1 MHWENPNLLWLLV
14 VVPPA
19 LALFFWW
26 RERSRQKMLGLF
38 IEARLLSTLTVG
50 ISPERR
56 KIRFT
61 LLVLASAFLIIALAR
76 PQHGFDLQEVEQSG
90 VDIVVAV
97 DTSKSMLAQDIAPDR
112 LDRAKLAALELMQDA
127 QADRLGLVAFAGQA
141 FLECPLTVDDT
152 AFEQSVQ
159 ALDVNSI
166 SEGGTGIANAIDA
179 ADSAFKEKGHFKT
192 LVLLTDGEDNVNE
205 AAALQAAQNAA
216 KDGLKIFTVG
226 IGTTEGDLIRIT
238 DASGNSDYVR
248 DAGGNVV
255 KTHLNENLLRQIAG
269 ATGGFYLPLRG
280 GDTMDTLYDRG
291 LAPLPKSEGV
301 GRMIRQY
308 HEQYQWFLG
317 IAILLLL
324 AEMLLPERKKAKGQT
339 TGVRRTYAF
348 ADVPVEPAEPTAA
361 KPPPLPPPIPP
372 VIPPPIPTVTVVAL
386 IAFLLLPLAASA
398 SPASAMRDYNSGNY
412 TNALD
417 EFTRQA
423 EIQTNDLRLVFNAGD
438 AAYRATNFDLAQ
450 GLFGQVTLS
459 PDINLQQKAFY
470 NLGNAQFQLAKQATD
485 LDGIESG
492 LEIAEKS
499 YGRALDLNTNDA
511 DAAFNLSF
519 TKDAVERIKEFRAM
533 LLRAKSEADQDVR
546 MAEFHQAL
554 AIMAP
559 LQAKLQKTIVAKQY
573 EDFTK
578 KLKQIDDITTPQ
590 SPSSTEPPSSTGLL
604 PNP

>member
-1 MHWENPNLLWLLV
+1 MHWENPNLLWLLL

-19 LALFFWW
+19 LVLFFWW
-26 RERSRQKMLGLF
+26 RERSRQQMLAQF
-38 IEARLLSTLTVG
+38 IEARLLTTLTVG
-50 ISPERR
+50 ISPQRR

-61 LLVLASAFLIIALAR
+61 LLVLASVCLIIALAR
-76 PQHGFDLQEVEQSG
+76 PQYGFDLQEVEQSG
-90 VDIVVAV
+90 LDIVVAV

-166 SEGGTGIANAIDA
+166 SQGGTGIANAIETA
-179 ADSAFKEKGHFKT
+179 ETAFKENGHFKT

-205 AAALQAAQNAA
+205 AAALQAAQKAA
-216 KDGLKIFTVG
+216 KDGMKIFTVG
-226 IGTTEGDLIRIT
+226 IGTTAGDLIRIT

-248 DAGGNVV
+248 DPEGNVV
-255 KTHLNENLLRQIAG
+255 KTHLNEDLLRQIAG

-291 LAPLPKSEGV
+291 LAPLPKTEGV
-301 GRMIRQY
+301 GKMIRQY
-308 HEQYQWFLG
+308 HEQYHWPLA

-324 AEMLLPERKKAKGQT
+324 IEMLLPERTKTKGQAA
-339 TGVRRTYAF
+339 GGPRTYAF
-348 ADVPVEPAEPTAA
+348 ADAPVEPAGPIAA
-361 KPPPLPPPIPP
+361 KPDETPP
-372 VIPPPIPTVTVVAL
+372 VISSAIA
-386 IAFLLLPLAASA
+386 IAIAAFLLLPLAAGA
-398 SPASAMRDYNSGNY
+398 SPASALGDYNSGNY

-417 EFTRQA
+417 EFTRLA
-423 EIQTNDLRLVFNAGD
+423 ETQTNDLRLVFNAGD

-450 GLFGQVTLS
+450 SLFSQVTLS
-459 PDINLQQKAFY
+459 PDIHLQQKGFY

-511 DAAFNLSF
+511 DAAFNLAF
-519 TKDAVERIKEFRAM
+519 TRDTIERIKEFRAM

-554 AIMAP
+554 EIMAP
-559 LQAKLQKTIVAKQY
+559 LQAKLKSTIVSKQY

-578 KLKQIDDITTPQ
+578 KLKQIDDIATPQ
-590 SPSSTEPPSSTGLL
+590 SPTSAQTPSSSGLL

>member
-1 MHWENPNLLWLLV
+1 
-14 VVPPA
+14 
-19 LALFFWW
+19 
-26 RERSRQKMLGLF
+26 
-38 IEARLLSTLTVG
+38 
-50 ISPERR
+50 
-56 KIRFT
+56 
-61 LLVLASAFLIIALAR
+61 
-76 PQHGFDLQEVEQSG
+76 
-90 VDIVVAV
+90 
-97 DTSKSMLAQDIAPDR
+97 
-112 LDRAKLAALELMQDA
+112 
-127 QADRLGLVAFAGQA
+127 
-141 FLECPLTVDDT
+141 
-152 AFEQSVQ
+152 
-159 ALDVNSI
+159 
-166 SEGGTGIANAIDA
+166 
-179 ADSAFKEKGHFKT
+179 
-192 LVLLTDGEDNVNE
+192 
-205 AAALQAAQNAA
+205 
-216 KDGLKIFTVG
+216 
-226 IGTTEGDLIRIT
+226 
-238 DASGNSDYVR
+238 
-248 DAGGNVV
+248 
-255 KTHLNENLLRQIAG
+255 
-269 ATGGFYLPLRG
+269 
-280 GDTMDTLYDRG
+280 
-291 LAPLPKSEGV
+291 
-301 GRMIRQY
+301 MIRQY

-492 LEIAEKS
+492 LEIAGKS

-533 LLRAKSEADQDVR
+533 LLRAKSEADHDVQI
-546 MAEFHQAL
+546 AEFHEAL
-554 AIMAP
+554 TIMAP

-578 KLKQIDDITTPQ
+578 KLKQIDDIANPQ
-590 SPSSTEPPSSTGLL
+590 SPGSIGSPSPTGLP